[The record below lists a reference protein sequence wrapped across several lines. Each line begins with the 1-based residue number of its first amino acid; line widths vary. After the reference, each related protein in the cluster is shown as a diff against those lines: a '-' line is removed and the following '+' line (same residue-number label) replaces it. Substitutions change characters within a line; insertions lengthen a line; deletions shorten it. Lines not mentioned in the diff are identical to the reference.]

1 MEEAEA
7 TPQGTARQTAI
18 AQAFKLQSNRNME
31 SMISVLKALNGVEA
45 RPTDFDADPY
55 LLGVPNGCVDLRT
68 GTFREAKKEDLILK
82 KAGVEFDPEAKC
94 PMWEEFLEQII
105 PDKGVRDF
113 LQRAIGY
120 SLTGMTTEQILFF
133 MYGTGQNGKSTFIET
148 IEKLLGG
155 YAWRANAELFLE
167 SRTND
172 DKSNMLASLPER
184 RFVVGA
190 EMPENARLAEH
201 RVKDLTSDKLNARKL
216 FCEAFNFTPTHK
228 LWFYGST
235 AISNRQCVAL
245 MKEFGAGSS

>member
-1 MEEAEA
+1 
-7 TPQGTARQTAI
+7 
-18 AQAFKLQSNRNME
+18 
-31 SMISVLKALNGVEA
+31 
-45 RPTDFDADPY
+45 
-55 LLGVPNGCVDLRT
+55 
-68 GTFREAKKEDLILK
+68 
-82 KAGVEFDPEAKC
+82 
-94 PMWEEFLEQII
+94 
-105 PDKGVRDF
+105 
-113 LQRAIGY
+113 
-120 SLTGMTTEQILFF
+120 

-172 DKSNMLASLPER
+172 DKSNMLASFPER

-228 LWFYGST
+228 LWFYGNFKPAVRGTDEGIWRRLKLIPFVIQIPESQRDRRIVARLWT
-235 AISNRQCVAL
+235 EAVGILNLAIAGCLECQKNGLHEPASVSAATDEYREDEDLIKQFIDSQCQMTGQML
-245 MKEFGAGSS
+245 R